1 MRARERLYPKIKKKG
16 KNGTEIR
23 KDKGKNGKIKKK
35 LKKIKKVEKVDAKQ
49 LDLNFVS

>member
-1 MRARERLYPKIKKKG
+1 MIKK
-16 KNGTEIR
+16 EIR
-23 KDKGKNGKIKKK
+23 KGKKWCAKIEKQRKRRKIKKK